1 MKLKEILIDSYRSV
15 CNQRILLD
23 FTCKG
28 FIGLNESG
36 KSNVLNAIRAL
47 EDDHSFTLK
56 DRSKING
63 KLPKV
68 IYKFSLGNG
77 EIESLVEYMNK
88 NLKTI
93 PQPEGNIFKEFT
105 ISEVEVIVSIDNSG
119 PEFKKV
125 INYSYNISYKLVK
138 DYLYLTLSDD
148 GLQEGEITIDSQNFS
163 LPEVSLVEKQYIG
176 EELMPKFVKIES
188 DDFKEALEYEIEG
201 FLQDK
206 LPTII
211 FWEYNSKY
219 LLPSEMTYEEFM
231 KDNEPFENSA
241 PLFNMFLLSGRLNI
255 SDTGDLLKRI
265 VEWKAD
271 SSLRRK
277 EAAILTEDVNRYIKG
292 IWSDYDQ
299 DLAIELEENKIT
311 IHINDPDS
319 SQKNYYEMEA
329 RSQGFKTFIS
339 FILTIGAEY
348 ENGTLSDFIL
358 LLDEPETHLHPSGVR
373 FMRDE
378 LFKLSDGENY
388 VFYAT
393 HSIFMIDRK
402 ELRRH
407 YIVSKDN
414 ECTKIN
420 VVERNNITQEA
431 VIYEALGTTIDEF
444 SLSNRNIMFE
454 GDLDLLLFKYYI
466 INCLPKKNNHLLDYC
481 LLNGG
486 GTKRMSEFFSRKL
499 IPKDSE
505 WNIILDNDSPGQ
517 KFKENLN
524 DEVKEDNFN
533 LRFFF
538 YSAVQNHELEDI
550 LPVEL
555 IESTINQTLRTLSFP
570 TDFVS
575 IDGDARP
582 YSIRTEEFV
591 GRNKISKNEFEE
603 YFKNSLYINC
613 DLKLKEITKEKTI
626 QGRNTKFM
634 ETFQGYYNFMQVILK
649 EFKVQIKEEE

>member
-1 MKLKEILIDSYRSV
+1 MKLREIFIDAYRSV
-15 CNQRILLD
+15 CTQRIILD
-23 FTCKG
+23 FACKG

-68 IYKFSLGNG
+68 IYKFS
-77 EIESLVEYMNK
+77 IEKGDINNLIEDMNE
-88 NLKTI
+88 NLKTL
-93 PQPEGNIFKEFT
+93 PPNDDNIFKELN
-105 ISEVEVIVSIDNSG
+105 ISEVEVIISIDNSG
-119 PEFKKV
+119 PQFKKD
-125 INYSYNISYKLVK
+125 INYSFQFSYELNK
-138 DYLYLTLSDD
+138 DYLHLINSEE
-148 GLQEGEITIDSQNFS
+148 EGEIIIDSQNYS
-163 LPEVSLVEKQYIG
+163 LSEISLVEKQYIG
-176 EELMPKFVKIES
+176 EDLFPKFEQIDGEN
-188 DDFKEALEYEIEG
+188 FKETLKSEIEIY
-201 FLQDK
+201 LEDH
-206 LPTII
+206 LPIVI

-231 KDNEPFENSA
+231 MDNDPFENSA
-241 PLFNMFLLSGRLNI
+241 PLFNMFLLSDRLNI
-255 SDTGDLLKRI
+255 SNTGDLLKRI

-378 LFKLSDGENY
+378 LFKLADGGNY
-388 VFYAT
+388 VFFAT

-444 SLSNRNIMFE
+444 SLSNKNIMFE
-454 GDLDLLLFKYYI
+454 GDLDLLLFEYYI
-466 INCLPKKNNHLLDYC
+466 NNCMLKKNNHLLDYS

-505 WNIILDNDSPGQ
+505 WNIILDNDTPGQ

-524 DEVKEDNFN
+524 DEVKEGNFN
-533 LRFFF
+533 LKFIY
-538 YSAVQNHELEDI
+538 YSTVPNYELEDI
-550 LPVEL
+550 LPAE
-555 IESTINQTLRTLSFP
+555 IIDSTINQTSGILKFP
-570 TDFVS
+570 TDFKS

-582 YSIRTEEFV
+582 YSIRTGEFV

-603 YFKNSLYINC
+603 YFKNSLYNNC
-613 DLKLKEITKEKTI
+613 DLKLKEIAKEKTI
-626 QGRNTKFM
+626 QGRNTKFS
-634 ETFQGYYNFMQVILK
+634 EIFPKYYNFMQTILK